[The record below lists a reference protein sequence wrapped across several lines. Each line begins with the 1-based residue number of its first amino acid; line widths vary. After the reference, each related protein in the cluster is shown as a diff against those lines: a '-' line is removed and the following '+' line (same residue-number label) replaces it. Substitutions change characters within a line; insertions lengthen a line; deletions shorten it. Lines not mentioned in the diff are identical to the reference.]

1 MQEHD
6 ALVELARPTDRRRV
20 VVAIKPVG
28 PCQHHVGLRQLEK
41 AYLERRQSK
50 AIEFAAHRVI
60 RPVKLR
66 REVGGG
72 DVILLEPD
80 QRRVRQRASLVE
92 RRNTAR
98 FLRIQVVPRR
108 A

>member
-41 AYLERRQSK
+41 AYLERRQRK

-80 QRRVRQRASLVE
+80 QLLNRWWQTGEVE
-92 RRNTAR
+92 RDSPQQGLPVCR
-98 FLRIQVVPRR
+98 PGE
-108 A
+108 